1 MAWVRL
7 VRFTERP
14 QELLAEIC
22 AVYYAAEPGMARV
35 GRILRQGDT
44 SPFEHVSFTF
54 EASVSRV
61 TLAQWTRHRVGWSY
75 SVRSQ
80 RVTDASRE
88 AMVWPETVERLIEAQ
103 TPLGAAVHR
112 HVEASR
118 GLYEELRAA
127 GVTREDARYILPQ
140 GVATHLFATCNITS
154 LRHFAQERLR
164 GGQWEIRW
172 LAREMVRQAHAVC
185 PVGFDDLVG
194 SLESGEPAPAEGSGL
209 PGRPDSPS
217 RQE

>member
-7 VRFTERP
+7 VRFTEQP
-14 QELLAEIC
+14 EVLLAEVC
-22 AVYYAAEPGMARV
+22 AVYYAAEPGMGRV

-54 EASVSRV
+54 EASVSRI

-80 RVTDASRE
+80 RVTDTSQE
-88 AMVWPETVERLIEAQ
+88 AMVWPPAIERLIREESV
-103 TPLGAAVHR
+103 LGTAACE
-112 HVEASR
+112 HVAAAR
-118 GLYEELRAA
+118 RLYHELRAA
-127 GVTREDARYILPQ
+127 GVTREDARYLMPQ
-140 GVATHLFATCNITS
+140 GVSTHLFATCNITS

-172 LAREMVRQAHAVC
+172 LAREMVLQAFEVC
-185 PVGFDDLVG
+185 PVGFADLMG
-194 SLESGEPAPAEGSGL
+194 RLESQAQQATDGSGL
-209 PGRPDSPS
+209 PGRPASPPS
-217 RQE
+217 EE